1 MSIATTQ
8 LTPDFLQA
16 LIQWQDKGNRS
27 VKIEIDRR
35 IYNGDTA
42 VDVFVMD
49 YKYVEGAYVEST
61 DDLPTTEQLLQKK
74 RERLAKEQKQLEEGV
89 F

>member
-1 MSIATTQ
+1 M
-8 LTPDFLQA
+8 
-16 LIQWQDKGNRS
+16 
-27 VKIEIDRR
+27 
-35 IYNGDTA
+35 
-42 VDVFVMD
+42 MD

-61 DDLPTTEQLLQKK
+61 DDLPTAEQLLQKK